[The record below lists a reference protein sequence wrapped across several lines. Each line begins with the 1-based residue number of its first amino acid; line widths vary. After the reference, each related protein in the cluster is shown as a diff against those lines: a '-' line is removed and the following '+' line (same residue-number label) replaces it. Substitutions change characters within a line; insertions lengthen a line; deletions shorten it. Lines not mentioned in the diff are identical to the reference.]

1 MKIQKRRL
9 STDLTRTFSTT
20 ESNSM
25 PKYSIIIPIYN
36 RPDEAEELLE
46 SLAKQTYKNFD
57 ILMIE
62 DGSTQDCSNIVK
74 SYSNELDIKYH
85 FKANSGPGDSRNV
98 GMSMAT
104 GDYLIFFDSDCII
117 PPQYFEEVEKQL
129 KETPFD
135 AFGGPDSA
143 HPDFSKFQKAV
154 SYAMTS
160 IITTGGVRGK
170 KSKLD
175 KFQPRSFNMGISKE
189 VYKKVGGYIDV
200 TPGEDP
206 DLSYRIMNA
215 GFKVGLI
222 ENAYVFHKRRIDFS
236 KFIKQVYKFGV
247 MRAVLI
253 KWYPDKFKLTYTFP
267 TLFLL
272 GSLFLVI
279 LAIAI
284 NPLFLIPLAF
294 ITNILFFESIIKT
307 RSLSI
312 SLLAVLASFIQLYS
326 YGYGFL
332 KSAILI
338 LGLKKEERIVFDNF
352 FFDKSKRPNK

>member
-1 MKIQKRRL
+1 
-9 STDLTRTFSTT
+9 
-20 ESNSM
+20 M
-25 PKYSIIIPIYN
+25 PKYSVIIPIYN
-36 RPDEAEELLE
+36 RPDEAEELLA

-62 DGSTQDCSNIVK
+62 DGSTQDCSEIVK
-74 SYSNELDIKYH
+74 SYSNNLDIKYH

-117 PPQYFEEVEKQL
+117 PPQYFAEVEKHL
-129 KETPFD
+129 AHTPLD

-154 SYAMTS
+154 NYAMTS

-175 KFQPRSFNMGISKE
+175 QFQPRSFNMGISQA
-189 VYKKVGGYIDV
+189 VYKKVGGYTDV

-215 GFKVGLI
+215 GFRVGLI
-222 ENAYVFHKRRIDFS
+222 EKAYVFHKRRVDFS

-247 MRAVLI
+247 MRPVLI
-253 KWYPDKFKLTYTFP
+253 KWYPDKFKLTYTIP
-267 TLFLL
+267 SLFLL
-272 GSLFLVI
+272 FSLLLLLLTFVISPIFLS
-279 LAIAI
+279 
-284 NPLFLIPLAF
+284 PLAF
-294 ITNILFFESIIKT
+294 LAIILFIESMIKT
-307 RSLSI
+307 KSLSI

-352 FFDKSKRPNK
+352 FFDKSKRPIK

>member
-1 MKIQKRRL
+1 
-9 STDLTRTFSTT
+9 
-20 ESNSM
+20 M
-25 PKYSIIIPIYN
+25 PKYSVIVPIYN
-36 RPDEAEELLE
+36 RPNEAEELLA
-46 SLAKQTYKNFD
+46 SLAKQSYKNFD

-62 DGSTQDCSNIVK
+62 DGSTEDCSEIVK

-129 KETPFD
+129 AKTPLD

-143 HPDFSKFQKAV
+143 HESFSKVQKAIN
-154 SYAMTS
+154 YAMTS

-170 KSKLD
+170 KNKLD
-175 KFQPRSFNMGISKE
+175 QYQPRSFNMGISQA
-189 VYKKVGGYIDV
+189 VYQKVGGYTDV

-215 GFKVGLI
+215 GFRVGLI
-222 ENAYVFHKRRIDFS
+222 EDAYVFHKRRIDFS

-247 MRAVLI
+247 MRSVLI
-253 KWYPDKFKLTYTFP
+253 KWYPDKFKLTYIIP
-267 TLFLL
+267 SLFLL
-272 GSLFLVI
+272 FSLLLII
-279 LAIAI
+279 LSVAISPI
-284 NPLFLIPLAF
+284 FISPLAF
-294 ITNILFFESIIKT
+294 IAIILFIESIIKT
-307 RSLSI
+307 KSLSI
-312 SLLAVLASFIQLYS
+312 SLLAILASFIQLYS

-338 LGLKKEERIVFDNF
+338 LALKKEERIVFDNF
-352 FFDKSKRPNK
+352 FFDKSKRPIK

>member
-1 MKIQKRRL
+1 MCLLVIVTL
-9 STDLTRTFSTT
+9 

-36 RPDEAEELLE
+36 RPNEAEELLE

-62 DGSTQDCSNIVK
+62 DGSTEDCEAIVK
-74 SYSNELDIKYH
+74 TYSNELDITYH
-85 FKANSGPGDSRNV
+85 FKINSGPGDSRNV
-98 GMSMAT
+98 GMSMAS
-104 GDYLIFFDSDCII
+104 GDYFIFFDSDCII
-117 PPQYFEEVEKQL
+117 PPQYFEEVEKHL
-129 KETPFD
+129 AETPLD

-143 HPDFSKFQKAV
+143 DSSFSKVQKAIN
-154 SYAMTS
+154 YAMTS
-160 IITTGGVRGK
+160 IITTGGIRGK
-170 KSKLD
+170 KNKLD
-175 KFQPRSFNMGISKE
+175 QYQARSFNMGIRRE
-189 VYKKVGGYIDV
+189 VYDKVGGYTDV

-215 GFKVGLI
+215 GFRVGLI
-222 ENAYVFHKRRIDFS
+222 ERAYVFHKRRVDFS
-236 KFIKQVYKFGV
+236 KFIKQVYRFGV

-253 KWYPDKFKLTYTFP
+253 KWYPDKFRLTYTFP
-267 TLFLL
+267 TVFLL
-272 GSLFLVI
+272 FSLFLI
-279 LAIAI
+279 GLTFII
-284 NPLFLIPLAF
+284 HPIFLSPIAF
-294 ITNILFFESIIKT
+294 IALVLFVESLIKT

-338 LGLKKEERIVFDNF
+338 LLLKKEERIVFNNF
-352 FFDKSKRPNK
+352 FFDKSKCPKK

>member
-1 MKIQKRRL
+1 
-9 STDLTRTFSTT
+9 
-20 ESNSM
+20 M
-25 PKYSIIIPIYN
+25 PKYSVIIPIYN
-36 RPDEAEELLE
+36 RPDEAEELLA

-62 DGSTQDCSNIVK
+62 DGSTQDCSEIVK
-74 SYSNELDIKYH
+74 SYSNNLDIKYH

-117 PPQYFEEVEKQL
+117 PPQYFEEVEKHL
-129 KETPFD
+129 AHTPLD

-143 HPDFSKFQKAV
+143 HPDFCKFQKAV
-154 SYAMTS
+154 NYAMTS

-175 KFQPRSFNMGISKE
+175 QFQPRSFNMGISQA
-189 VYKKVGGYIDV
+189 VYKKVGGYTDV

-215 GFKVGLI
+215 GFQVGLI
-222 ENAYVFHKRRIDFS
+222 EKAYVFHKRRVDFS

-247 MRAVLI
+247 MRPVLI
-253 KWYPDKFKLTYTFP
+253 KWYPDKFKLTYTIP
-267 TLFLL
+267 SLFLL
-272 GSLFLVI
+272 FSLLLLLLTFVISPIFLS
-279 LAIAI
+279 
-284 NPLFLIPLAF
+284 PLAF
-294 ITNILFFESIIKT
+294 LAIILFIESMIKT
-307 RSLSI
+307 KSLSI

-352 FFDKSKRPNK
+352 FFDKSKRPIK

>member
-1 MKIQKRRL
+1 
-9 STDLTRTFSTT
+9 
-20 ESNSM
+20 M
-25 PKYSIIIPIYN
+25 PKYSVIIPIYN
-36 RPDEAEELLE
+36 RPDEAEELLD

-62 DGSTQDCSNIVK
+62 DGSTKDCSAIVK

-129 KETPFD
+129 AIIPFD
-135 AFGGPDSA
+135 AFGGPDNA
-143 HPDFSKFQKAV
+143 HESFSKVQKAIN
-154 SYAMTS
+154 YAMTS

-170 KSKLD
+170 KNKLD
-175 KFQPRSFNMGISKE
+175 QYQARSFNMGISKE
-189 VYKKVGGYIDV
+189 VYKKVGGYTDV

-222 ENAYVFHKRRIDFS
+222 EKAYVFHKRRVDFS

-247 MRAVLI
+247 MRSVLI

-267 TLFLL
+267 SLFLL
-272 GSLFLVI
+272 GSLLLIV
-279 LAIAI
+279 LTIAI
-284 NPLFLIPLAF
+284 SPVFIIPLAF
-294 ITNILFFESIIKT
+294 IVFILFIESIIKT
-307 RSLSI
+307 KSLSI

-338 LGLKKEERIVFDNF
+338 LVLKKEERIVFDSF

>member
-1 MKIQKRRL
+1 
-9 STDLTRTFSTT
+9 
-20 ESNSM
+20 M

-36 RPDEAEELLE
+36 RPDEAEELLA
-46 SLAKQTYKNFD
+46 SLAKQNYKNFD
-57 ILMIE
+57 VLMIE
-62 DGSTQDCSNIVK
+62 DGSTEDCSEIIKNYAK
-74 SYSNELDIKYH
+74 DLDIKYH

-104 GDYLIFFDSDCII
+104 GEYLIFFDSDCII

-129 KETPFD
+129 AETPLD

-175 KFQPRSFNMGISKE
+175 QFQPRSFNMGISQA
-189 VYKKVGGYIDV
+189 VYKKVGGYTDV

-222 ENAYVFHKRRIDFS
+222 EKAYVFHKRRIDFS
-236 KFIKQVYKFGV
+236 KFIKQVYKFGI
-247 MRAVLI
+247 MRPVLI

-267 TLFLL
+267 SLFLL
-272 GSLFLVI
+272 GSLLLLL
-279 LAIAI
+279 LAILI
-284 NPLFLIPLAF
+284 NPIFLSPLVFIAIILFL
-294 ITNILFFESIIKT
+294 ESMIKT
-307 RSLSI
+307 KSLSI
-312 SLLAVLASFIQLYS
+312 SFLAVLASFIQLYS

-338 LGLKKEERIVFDNF
+338 LGLKKEERLVFDNF
-352 FFDKSKRPNK
+352 FFDKSKRPDK

>member
-1 MKIQKRRL
+1 
-9 STDLTRTFSTT
+9 
-20 ESNSM
+20 M
-25 PKYSIIIPIYN
+25 PKYSVIIPIYN
-36 RPDEAEELLE
+36 RPDEAEELLA

-62 DGSTQDCSNIVK
+62 DGSTQDCSEIVK
-74 SYSNELDIKYH
+74 SYSNNLDIKYH

-117 PPQYFEEVEKQL
+117 PPQYFEEVEKHL
-129 KETPFD
+129 AHTPLD

-143 HPDFSKFQKAV
+143 HPDFCKFQKAV
-154 SYAMTS
+154 NYAMTS

-175 KFQPRSFNMGISKE
+175 QFQPRSFNMGISQA
-189 VYKKVGGYIDV
+189 VYKKVGGYTDV

-215 GFKVGLI
+215 GFRVGLI
-222 ENAYVFHKRRIDFS
+222 EKAYVFHKRRVDFS

-247 MRAVLI
+247 MRPVLI
-253 KWYPDKFKLTYTFP
+253 KWYPDKFKLTYTIP
-267 TLFLL
+267 SLFLL
-272 GSLFLVI
+272 FSLLLLLLTFVISPIFLS
-279 LAIAI
+279 
-284 NPLFLIPLAF
+284 PLAF
-294 ITNILFFESIIKT
+294 LAIILFIESMIKT
-307 RSLSI
+307 KSLSI

-352 FFDKSKRPNK
+352 FFDKSKRPIK

>member
-1 MKIQKRRL
+1 
-9 STDLTRTFSTT
+9 
-20 ESNSM
+20 M
-25 PKYSIIIPIYN
+25 PKYSVIIPIYN
-36 RPDEAEELLE
+36 RPDEAEELLA

-62 DGSTQDCSNIVK
+62 DGSTLDCSEIVK
-74 SYSNELDIKYH
+74 SYSNNLDIKYH

-117 PPQYFEEVEKQL
+117 PPQYFEEVEKHL
-129 KETPFD
+129 AETPLD
-135 AFGGPDSA
+135 AFGGPDNA

-154 SYAMTS
+154 NYAMTS

-175 KFQPRSFNMGISKE
+175 QFQPRSFNMGISQE
-189 VYKKVGGYIDV
+189 VYKKVGGYTDV

-215 GFKVGLI
+215 GFRVGLI
-222 ENAYVFHKRRIDFS
+222 EKAYVFHKRRVDFS

-247 MRAVLI
+247 MRPVLI
-253 KWYPDKFKLTYTFP
+253 KWYPDKFKLTYTIP
-267 TLFLL
+267 SLFLL
-272 GSLFLVI
+272 FSLFLLLLTFVI
-279 LAIAI
+279 SPI
-284 NPLFLIPLAF
+284 FLSPLAF
-294 ITNILFFESIIKT
+294 LAVILFIESIIKT
-307 RSLSI
+307 KSLSI

-352 FFDKSKRPNK
+352 FFDKSKRPIK

>member
-1 MKIQKRRL
+1 
-9 STDLTRTFSTT
+9 
-20 ESNSM
+20 M
-25 PKYSIIIPIYN
+25 PKYSVIIPIYN
-36 RPDEAEELLE
+36 RPDEAEELLA

-62 DGSTQDCSNIVK
+62 DGSTQDCSEIVK
-74 SYSNELDIKYH
+74 SYSNNLDIKYH

-117 PPQYFEEVEKQL
+117 PPQYFEEVEKHL
-129 KETPFD
+129 AHTPLD

-154 SYAMTS
+154 NYAMTS

-175 KFQPRSFNMGISKE
+175 QFQPRSFNMGISQA
-189 VYKKVGGYIDV
+189 VYKKVGGYTDV

-215 GFKVGLI
+215 GFQVGLI
-222 ENAYVFHKRRIDFS
+222 EKAYVFHKRRVDFS

-247 MRAVLI
+247 MRPVLI
-253 KWYPDKFKLTYTFP
+253 KWYPDKFKLTYTIP
-267 TLFLL
+267 SLFLL
-272 GSLFLVI
+272 FSLLLLLLTFVISPIFLS
-279 LAIAI
+279 
-284 NPLFLIPLAF
+284 PLAF
-294 ITNILFFESIIKT
+294 LAIILFIESMIKT
-307 RSLSI
+307 KSLSI

-352 FFDKSKRPNK
+352 FFDKSKRPIK